1 MVVKDAQPGNLPAE
15 TSSWVGRH
23 SEVER
28 VRRMCARSQLVTLT
42 GAGGVGKTRL
52 ALKAARLLT
61 SRFRHGV
68 WLVELSPLHE
78 GGLLAHAIA
87 ESFRVPG
94 HPARPVIES
103 VAEYLSGREL
113 LLVLDTCEHLID
125 DCRTVTEALLALS
138 PGLKVLATSRRPLDL
153 HIEQVVTVEP
163 LPLPVRTARAA
174 PESDALTLLTVRAA
188 EAVPGFAVTDTNRG
202 DLMRLCARLE
212 GLPLAIELAAAR
224 LRELPLAE
232 LTERM
237 DDRFTVLGDP
247 DGARHGTAPADR
259 TEPIE
264 PTEPPWHRA
273 LRTAVGWS
281 HELCT
286 PPERLLWARLSV
298 FAGSFDAAAVRRVCA
313 DERLPREDV
322 PALLAALVDKSIL
335 TWLPTGGGERYRM
348 LDTIREYGVHWLHHL
363 GEEPELRRRHRDG
376 CLDLARQG
384 GADWLGP
391 DQYHWYDRTHAEHD
405 NLRAA
410 LEFSLT
416 DKEGTAALDLA
427 GSLWFFWCA
436 CGLAR
441 EGQEFLERA
450 LAADARP
457 GRARSRALWA
467 LAVVL
472 VCLGDREGGAARAVE
487 SLTAA
492 ERDGDA
498 YEARVALSAY
508 AAAKSSAGDLEAAE
522 AAAGEVLSSHPGAAA
537 PCPGELP
544 LATLLAWCSLGHVYL
559 VRGELDRAV
568 DLVGRMRA
576 ACDRRGERWMRA
588 YGDFFLAQAE
598 LKRHRPAAARRHARD
613 ALEVKHRMHDSL
625 GIGLTVAVLARVASA
640 EGQAE
645 RVARLLGLADQVW
658 DTVGEPQAGVTELIT
673 ACQECERRARD
684 VLGDRGFRTAYE
696 AGRAQALDEG
706 VAYALGRA

>member
-1 MVVKDAQPGNLPAE
+1 MVEDAQHGNLPAE

-23 SEVER
+23 GEVER
-28 VRRMCARSQLVTLT
+28 VRQMCAQSQLVTLT

-52 ALKAARLLT
+52 ALKAAGLLAA
-61 SRFRHGV
+61 RFRHGV
-68 WLVELSPLHE
+68 WLVELSPLHD
-78 GGLLAHAIA
+78 GALLAHAIA
-87 ESFRVPG
+87 ESFRVPDRT
-94 HPARPVIES
+94 ARPVIES

-138 PGLKVLATSRRPLDL
+138 PGLKILATSRCPLDL

-163 LPLPVRTARAA
+163 LPLPVLTARAA
-174 PESDALTLLTVRAA
+174 PESDALTLLTARAG
-188 EAVPGFAVTDTNRG
+188 EAVPGFTVTETNRS

-237 DDRFTVLGDP
+237 DDRFAVLDDIEGTRY
-247 DGARHGTAPADR
+247 GAGP
-259 TEPIE
+259 PG

-286 PPERLLWARLSV
+286 PHERLLWARLSV
-298 FAGSFDAAAVRRVCA
+298 FAGSFDAAAVQRVCA
-313 DERLPREDV
+313 DERLPRADV

-348 LDTIREYGVHWLHHL
+348 LDTIREYGVHWLHDL
-363 GEEPELRRRHRDG
+363 GEEPVLRRRHRDG
-376 CLDLARQG
+376 CLDLARRG
-384 GADWLGP
+384 GAEWLGP
-391 DQYHWYDRTHAEHD
+391 DQYHWYDRMHAEHD

-416 DKEGTAALDLA
+416 EKDGTAALDLA
-427 GSLWFFWCA
+427 GSLWFFWTA

-441 EGQEFLERA
+441 EGQVFLERA

-467 LAVVL
+467 LAIAL
-472 VCLGDREGGAARAVE
+472 VCMGDKAGGAVRAVE
-487 SLTAA
+487 SLAAA

-498 YEARVALSAY
+498 YEARTALGAY
-508 AAAKSSAGDLEAAE
+508 AAAKSSDGDLDAAE
-522 AAAGEVLSSHPGAAA
+522 TTARKVLSSYPDTADAAG
-537 PCPGELP
+537 GELS
-544 LATLLAWCSLGHVYL
+544 LAALLAWCSQSHVHL
-559 VRGELDRAV
+559 VRGEIDRAV
-568 DLVGRMRA
+568 DLMGRMRA

-598 LKRHRPAAARRHARD
+598 LKRRRPGAARRHARD

-640 EGQAE
+640 AGQVE

-658 DTVGEPQAGVTELIT
+658 ATVGEPQAGVTEFIA
-673 ACQECERRARD
+673 ACRQCERQARGA
-684 VLGDRGFRTAYE
+684 LGDHAFETAFETGRT
-696 AGRAQALDEG
+696 QALDEG

>member
-1 MVVKDAQPGNLPAE
+1 MVEDARPGNLPAE

-23 SEVER
+23 GEVER
-28 VRRMCARSQLVTLT
+28 VCRMCARSQLVTLT

-52 ALKAARLLT
+52 ALKAAGLLAA
-61 SRFRHGV
+61 RFRHGV

-78 GGLLAHAIA
+78 GALLAHAIA

-94 HPARPVIES
+94 RPARPVIES
-103 VAEYLSGREL
+103 VAAYLAGREL

-138 PGLKVLATSRRPLDL
+138 PGLRVLATSRSPLGL
-153 HIEQVVTVEP
+153 PIEQVVTVEP
-163 LPLPVRTARAA
+163 LTLPVRTARTA

-188 EAVPGFAVTDTNRG
+188 EAVPGFTVTDTNRG
-202 DLMRLCARLE
+202 DLLRLCARLE

-237 DDRFTVLGDP
+237 DDRFAVLD
-247 DGARHGTAPADR
+247 DIAGTR
-259 TEPIE
+259 YGTG

-298 FAGSFDAAAVRRVCA
+298 FAGSFDAAAVRRVCT
-313 DERLPREDV
+313 DERLPRADV
-322 PALLAALVDKSIL
+322 PALLAALVDKSVL

-348 LDTIREYGVHWLHHL
+348 LDTIREYGVHWLHDL
-363 GEEPELRRRHRDG
+363 GEEPALRRRHRDG
-376 CLDLARQG
+376 CLDLARRG
-384 GADWLGP
+384 GAAWLGP
-391 DQYHWYDRTHAEHD
+391 DQYRWYDRMHAEHD

-410 LEFSLT
+410 LEFSLVEK
-416 DKEGTAALDLA
+416 DGTALDLA
-427 GSLWFFWCA
+427 GSLWFFWSA
-436 CGLAR
+436 CGLTR
-441 EGQEFLERA
+441 EGQAFLERA

-467 LAVVL
+467 LALVL
-472 VCLGDREGGAARAVE
+472 VCRGDKEGGAVRAAE
-487 SLTAA
+487 SLAAA
-492 ERDGDA
+492 ERDGDV
-498 YEARVALSAY
+498 YEARTALSAY
-508 AAAKSSAGDLEAAE
+508 AAAKSSDGDLDAAE
-522 AAAGEVLSSHPGAAA
+522 AAAGKVLSGYPGTADAL
-537 PCPGELP
+537 GGGLP
-544 LATLLAWCSLGHVYL
+544 LAVLLAWCSQCHVHL
-559 VRGELDRAV
+559 VRGEVGRAV
-568 DLVGRMRA
+568 VLMGRMRA

-588 YGDFFLAQAE
+588 YADFFLAQAE
-598 LKRHRPAAARRHARD
+598 LRRHRPRAARRHARD

-625 GIGLTVAVLARVASA
+625 GVGLTVAVLARVASA
-640 EGQAE
+640 AGQAE

-658 DTVGEPQAGVTELIT
+658 ATVGAPQAGVAELIA
-673 ACQECERRARD
+673 ACGQCERQARGA
-684 VLGDRGFRTAYE
+684 LGDRAFETAFERGRT
-696 AGRAQALDEG
+696 GVLDEG
-706 VAYALGRA
+706 VAYALGRV